1 MAVTI
6 TLTANPALTS
16 DLLLS
21 GTCTIEGALDDGTE
35 NIAVSMYNKT
45 TGATFTG
52 TAQVYESTKTL
63 TFAYANGTSMSVNLS
78 SGTWVYQRL
87 STELDGTTY
96 SYIFTFEW
104 TDAEGAISET
114 IEVDTRKNI
123 VLNTFTLNDLD
134 DIDKTV
140 TGTFDVDIISYAD
153 VTLAVTASANGTQQ
167 AGTAKKI
174 TSETDVLAWTF
185 VDSTSITIDIGNKSF
200 TYTRPTAQVNDKSSD
215 AYAFT
220 ATFNDGTTSTVNA
233 TSEVGYPPTISS
245 FVASSATDTD
255 VAITGDLKLSNA
267 TGVTLA
273 VNVTNNGVLYKGE
286 NKTVADSLTW
296 NFADGSSFKYDGS
309 TNTWSYTRVAKETQ
323 DLLPDLYSF
332 EAIVT
337 NKYGSD
343 SASAKVQTTI
353 PKATIVAFSADSVAD
368 SDKTLSGVLKY
379 ELPSIANN
387 PTIALDV
394 SVNGVVYSSGTST
407 LLTTSISFE
416 YANGSTLIYTPS
428 DSSFV
433 YTRASDDY
441 STSDAD
447 TYSFDLTIT
456 VNGEAVTRNLTVKT
470 MAGQR
475 VYDYEPAYPVV
486 MQAGS
491 VETQRTA
498 WTKYIEEN
506 KRMYRLLNEN
516 LNYYENIAYSI
527 QKSMQELQTW
537 IDNKFADYDSRLE
550 DMANTMRKIGIRVIT
565 GYAYHGAIIPI
576 PQGSERKNCKY
587 IVSLRKWDNTRS
599 DNKYCYDMYIWVDE
613 NTGQLTCYTYT
624 SGRNGTGGTYKGHA
638 NYMVIDVT
646 SIASGNVTT

>member
-35 NIAVSMYNKT
+35 SIAVSMYNKT

-52 TAQVYESTKTL
+52 AAQVYESTKTL

-87 STELDGTTY
+87 STELDGTAYT
-96 SYIFTFEW
+96 YIFTFEW

-114 IEVDTRKNI
+114 TEVDTRKNI
-123 VLNTFTLNDLD
+123 VLNKFTLNDLD

-153 VTLAVTASANGTQQ
+153 VTLTVTASANGTQQ

-174 TSETDVLAWTF
+174 TSATDVLAWTF

-255 VAITGDLKLSNA
+255 VAIMGDLKLSNVTGA
-267 TGVTLA
+267 TLV

-296 NFADGSSFKYDGS
+296 DFADGSSFKYDGS

-587 IVSLRKWDNTRS
+587 IVSLRKWDDTRS

-624 SGRNGTGGTYKGHA
+624 NGRNGTGGTYKGHA